1 MVIRIGMVGT
11 FDVANFGDQLF
22 PLLAH
27 HELTR
32 RLGAVEIVPYSY
44 NARAAA
50 SWPFAVSP
58 LERLP
63 EEIRTLHLL
72 LVGGGDIIRF
82 DPLVALHYRPSS
94 PDIHHPTGLWLA
106 PIFLAHTANVP
117 VAWNAPGVPL
127 EIPSWAQALVRASV
141 AISAYVNVRDQES
154 HARLARVATD
164 ARVDV
169 VPDSAFNAAMLL
181 PNAPPRSDYMVVQ
194 SRPQADRWLP
204 RVRALLQDDRSQFV
218 VTPVGPVTGDLVHP
232 PAKLPPQTTFRRLE
246 NPGELLALIAGS
258 NGVVGPSLHLTIAA
272 LSFGRPALRPVSSQL
287 SKYRMLDGLKGVQ
300 EFEPDSPSIPGIP
313 PLAPDAS
320 QLLAIQRKL
329 AQHWDAVAALAA
341 ASATRSPQRK
351 TWEQMMMDL
360 WQRLPSRF
368 EQRSPLARLRTR
380 LQIAKTMME
389 RFRYRGTLR

>member
-32 RLGAVEIVPYSY
+32 RLGAVEMVPYSY

-50 SWPFAVSP
+50 AWPFAVRP

-63 EEIRTLHLL
+63 EEIGTLRLL

-82 DPLVALHYRPSS
+82 DPLVALHYRPAS

-106 PIFLAHTANVP
+106 PIFLAHMANVP

-127 EIPSWAQALVRASV
+127 EIPSWAHALVRASV
-141 AISAYVNVRDQES
+141 AVSAYVNVRDPES

-164 ARVDV
+164 TRVEV

-181 PNAPPRSDYMVVQ
+181 PDAPPPRSDYMVVQ
-194 SRPQADRWLP
+194 SRPQADRWFP

-218 VTPVGPVTGDLVHP
+218 MAPVGPVTGDLVHP
-232 PAKLPPQTTFRRLE
+232 PAELPPLTTFRCPE

-272 LSFGRPALRPVSSQL
+272 LSFGRPALRPRSSQL

-300 EFEPDSPSIPGIP
+300 EFEPDSPSIAGKP
-313 PLAPDAS
+313 PLAPDPS
-320 QLLAIQRKL
+320 QLLAIQTKL
-329 AQHWDAVAALAA
+329 AQHWDTVAALAG
-341 ASATRSPQRK
+341 ASAARSPQRS
-351 TWEQMMMDL
+351 WERMMMDL

-368 EQRSPLARLRTR
+368 ERRSPLARLRTR

-389 RFRYRGTLR
+389 RLRYRGTLR